1 MCFFFNAYIE
11 KGVEEC
17 EEVRMPVLTD
27 WGGGLSTAGRV
38 GGWTGPRGLDALPC
52 G

>member
-27 WGGGLSTAGRV
+27 WGGGVEHGGESGRLDRP
-38 GGWTGPRGLDALPC
+38 PRP
-52 G
+52 